1 VYLSELADDSSTSSG
16 NNTNAASGT
25 STSIGGGGGSSAARK
40 PKDRGNKVLLD
51 AQSKLLQSRTKR
63 RERGDSKWVR
73 DLEQQRRD
81 IEHESADLC
90 ALATEDRHSTQD
102 STKDVGE
109 ALRQVRQV
117 RQVRQP
123 GKDAREAFLASNS
136 MARALKARYVVVAS
150 EGFSFKKRGEF
161 WGNVKRKKQQ
171 RQQQG
176 GPGGEGGGGA
186 PPTYFW
192 ETWKGEPAP
201 THHHHDEVKE
211 EESTLTS
218 GEVDQELDAWPDAK
232 MTKVERAEALASA
245 AALEANI
252 KSDVWQVV
260 SGWCGGG
267 CVVVV
272 GGWCG
277 GCVVVTGWWW
287 LLVVVTGCGYSL
299 WLLVVVTGCGYSL
312 WLLVVVT
319 GCGYWLWLRV

>member
-1 VYLSELADDSSTSSG
+1 
-16 NNTNAASGT
+16 
-25 STSIGGGGGSSAARK
+25 
-40 PKDRGNKVLLD
+40 VLLD

-102 STKDVGE
+102 STKD
-109 ALRQVRQV
+109 
-117 RQVRQP
+117 
-123 GKDAREAFLASNS
+123 AREAFLASNS

-171 RQQQG
+171 RQHQG
-176 GPGGEGGGGA
+176 GEGGEGGEGGGGA

-267 CVVVV
+267 GVVVV
-272 GGWCG
+272 G
-277 GCVVVTGWWW
+277 VVV
-287 LLVVVTGCGYSL
+287 VV
-299 WLLVVVTGCGYSL
+299 W

-319 GCGYWLWLRV
+319 GCGYWLWLLVVVTGCGYWFGYWLWFWLWLRV